1 MDTPF
6 TAVYEE
12 VTGGWIAYVEELPG
26 ANTQGATLDEVRD
39 NLREAV
45 QLILEANRDLARR
58 EAEGH
63 TVIREPIAV
72 SA

>member
-1 MDTPF
+1 MESRF
-6 TAVYEE
+6 NAVYEQ
-12 VTGGWIAYVEELPG
+12 VAGGWIGYVEELPG
-26 ANTQGATLDEVRD
+26 ANTQGATLDEARD

-45 QLILEANRDLARR
+45 HLILETNRDLARR